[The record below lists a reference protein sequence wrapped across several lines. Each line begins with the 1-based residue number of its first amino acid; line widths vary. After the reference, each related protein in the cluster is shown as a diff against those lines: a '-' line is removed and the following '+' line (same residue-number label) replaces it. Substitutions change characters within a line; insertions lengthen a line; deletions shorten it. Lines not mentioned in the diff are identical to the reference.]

1 MSLVNKMHMV
11 FPVKILIHQCNTVPI
26 VINLLVINEAGY
38 SHKVV
43 YPFNNCFF
51 YSFTL
56 TLKNVVP
63 NIYVYIFKEEF
74 KKRDGTKQKE
84 GLLSIMFLIIMHC
97 MY

>member
-26 VINLLVINEAGY
+26 VINLLVINEAGN
-38 SHKVV
+38 SHRVV
-43 YPFNNCFF
+43 YSFNNCFLL
-51 YSFTL
+51 FTL

-74 KKRDGTKQKE
+74 EERDGTKQKE